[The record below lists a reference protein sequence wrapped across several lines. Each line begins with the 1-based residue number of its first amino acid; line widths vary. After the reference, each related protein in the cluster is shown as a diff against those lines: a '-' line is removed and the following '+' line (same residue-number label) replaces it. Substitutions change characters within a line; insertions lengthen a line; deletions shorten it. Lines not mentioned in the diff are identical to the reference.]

1 MSLAAHIVLRNVSVN
16 FPVLSFRDRSLRS
29 RFVSAVTLRRTRAV
43 PHIVSALNDVSLDIR
58 AGDRVAIIGAN
69 GAGKTT
75 LLRVLAG
82 IYHPTAGSV
91 DVLGR
96 CLSLF
101 DLSAGFDEEATGYEN
116 IVRRGLVIGARRS
129 EIDARRAE
137 IAEFTELGDRLDLPL
152 RTYSSGM
159 MLRLIFA
166 VATAVEGEIVLLDE
180 WIGVGDQQF
189 RRKARQRLDEIVA
202 RAGILVLA
210 SHDIELIQSTCNRA
224 ILLEEGRMGRS
235 DRSAAAQGDCRAAR
249 RLRQGG
255 VVQDPRHRGG
265 ARGSRKHGR
274 DGRRQRT
281 PARQKCGRHRP
292 EPRRGPV

>member
-1 MSLAAHIVLRNVSVN
+1 MSPIASVVLRNVSVT
-16 FPVLSFRDRSLRS
+16 FPMMSFRDRSLRS
-29 RFVSAVTLRRTRAV
+29 RFVNAVTLRRKPAV
-43 PHIVSALNDVSLDIR
+43 PHIVSALNDISLDIR
-58 AGDRVAIIGAN
+58 AGDRLAIIGGN

-101 DLSAGFDEEATGYEN
+101 DLSAGIDEEATGYEN
-116 IVRRGLVIGARRS
+116 IMRRGLVIGARRS
-129 EIDARRAE
+129 EIDARRAA

-166 VATAVEGEIVLLDE
+166 VATAIEGEIVLLDE

-189 RRKARQRLDEIVA
+189 RKKARERLDQIVA

-210 SHDIELIQSTCNRA
+210 SHDIDLIKNTCNRA
-224 ILLEEGRMGRS
+224 ILLQQGRLV
-235 DRSAAAQGDCRAAR
+235 AAGTTDEILSQYLEKTG
-249 RLRQGG
+249 
-255 VVQDPRHRGG
+255 
-265 ARGSRKHGR
+265 K
-274 DGRRQRT
+274 
-281 PARQKCGRHRP
+281 
-292 EPRRGPV
+292 

>member
-1 MSLAAHIVLRNVSVN
+1 MTPAAHIALRNVSVR

-29 RFVSAVTLRRTRAV
+29 RFVNAMTLRRTTAT

-82 IYHPTAGSV
+82 IYHPTFGSV

-96 CLSLF
+96 CQPLF

-116 IVRRGLVIGARRS
+116 IMRRGLVIGARRS
-129 EIDARRAE
+129 EIDAKRAE
-137 IAEFTELGDRLDLPL
+137 IAAFTELGDRLDLPL

-166 VATAVEGEIVLLDE
+166 VATA
-180 WIGVGDQQF
+180 
-189 RRKARQRLDEIVA
+189 A
-202 RAGILVLA
+202 RARSCCSTNGSA
-210 SHDIELIQSTCNRA
+210 SATS
-224 ILLEEGRMGRS
+224 S
-235 DRSAAAQGDCRAAR
+235 SAR
-249 RLRQGG
+249 R
-255 VVQDPRHRGG
+255 
-265 ARGSRKHGR
+265 RGSGSTRSSCAPAFWCSP
-274 DGRRQRT
+274 RT
-281 PARQKCGRHRP
+281 TSS
-292 EPRRGPV
+292 

>member
-1 MSLAAHIVLRNVSVN
+1 MIPAAHIVLRNVSVT

-29 RFVSAVTLRRTRAV
+29 RFVSEVTRRRKAAV
-43 PHIVSALNDVSLDIR
+43 PHIISALNDVSLDIR
-58 AGDRVAIIGAN
+58 AGDRLAIIGGN

-96 CLSLF
+96 RLSLF
-101 DLSAGFDEEATGYEN
+101 DLSAGIDEEATGYEN
-116 IVRRGLVIGARRS
+116 IMRRGLVIGARRA

-189 RRKARQRLDEIVA
+189 RKKARQRLDEIVA

-210 SHDIELIQSTCNRA
+210 SHDVDLIRSTCNRA
-224 ILLEEGRMGRS
+224 ILLEQGRI
-235 DRSAAAQGDCRAAR
+235 AAVGATDAILAR
-249 RLRQGG
+249 YIAGS
-255 VVQDPRHRGG
+255 GG
-265 ARGSRKHGR
+265 AK
-274 DGRRQRT
+274 
-281 PARQKCGRHRP
+281 A
-292 EPRRGPV
+292 

>member
-1 MSLAAHIVLRNVSVN
+1 MSRGLL
-16 FPVLSFRDRSLRS
+16 FCRSIANLG
-29 RFVSAVTLRRTRAV
+29 
-43 PHIVSALNDVSLDIR
+43 AL
-58 AGDRVAIIGAN
+58 AIIGAN

-91 DVLGR
+91 AGR

-116 IVRRGLVIGARRS
+116 IMRRGLVIGARRA

-159 MLRLIFA
+159 MLRLILA

-189 RRKARQRLDEIVA
+189 RKKARQRLDEIVA
-202 RAGILVLA
+202 RAGVLVLA
-210 SHDIELIQSTCNRA
+210 SHDVELIKSTCNRA
-224 ILLEEGRMGRS
+224 ILLEQGQITAAGTTDEILGRYLG
-235 DRSAAAQGDCRAAR
+235 AAKA
-249 RLRQGG
+249 
-255 VVQDPRHRGG
+255 
-265 ARGSRKHGR
+265 
-274 DGRRQRT
+274 
-281 PARQKCGRHRP
+281 
-292 EPRRGPV
+292 

>member
-1 MSLAAHIVLRNVSVN
+1 MSTTAHIVLRNVSVN

-29 RFVSAVTLRRTRAV
+29 RFVRAVTLRREAAR
-43 PHIVSALNDVSLDIR
+43 PHIVTALDGIDLDIR
-58 AGDRVAIIGAN
+58 AGDRVAIVGAN

-82 IYHPTAGSV
+82 IYHPTAGSI
-91 DVLGR
+91 DVVGR

-116 IVRRGLVIGARRS
+116 IMRRGLVIGARRT

-189 RRKARQRLDEIVA
+189 RKKARQRLDEIVA

-210 SHDIELIQSTCNRA
+210 SHDVDLIKSTCNRA
-224 ILLEEGRMGRS
+224 ILLQEGRIT
-235 DRSAAAQGDCRAAR
+235 AAGTTEEILAR
-249 RLRQGG
+249 YL
-255 VVQDPRHRGG
+255 G
-265 ARGSRKHGR
+265 AVK
-274 DGRRQRT
+274 
-281 PARQKCGRHRP
+281 A
-292 EPRRGPV
+292 

>member
-1 MSLAAHIVLRNVSVN
+1 MTPAAHIALRNVSVR

-29 RFVSAVTLRRTRAV
+29 RFVSAVTLRRNTAI
-43 PHIVSALNDVSLDIR
+43 PHIVSALNDVNLDIR

-82 IYHPTAGSV
+82 IYHPTSGSV

-96 CLSLF
+96 CLPLF

-116 IVRRGLVIGARRS
+116 IMRRGLVIGARRS
-129 EIDARRAE
+129 EIDAKRAE
-137 IAEFTELGDRLDLPL
+137 IAAFTELGDRLDLPL

-189 RRKARQRLDEIVA
+189 RKKARQRLDEIVV

-210 SHDIELIQSTCNRA
+210 SHDIGLIKSTCNRA
-224 ILLEEGRMGRS
+224 ILLEEGRIV
-235 DRSAAAQGDCRAAR
+235 AAGATDEILGQY
-249 RLRQGG
+249 LGG
-255 VVQDPRHRGG
+255 GK
-265 ARGSRKHGR
+265 A
-274 DGRRQRT
+274 
-281 PARQKCGRHRP
+281 
-292 EPRRGPV
+292 

>member
-1 MSLAAHIVLRNVSVN
+1 MSPQAHIVLRNVSVT

-29 RFVSAVTLRRTRAV
+29 RFVRAMTLRRKASR
-43 PHIVSALNDVSLDIR
+43 PHIVTALDGLDLDIR
-58 AGDRVAIIGAN
+58 AGDRVAIVGAN

-82 IYHPTAGSV
+82 IYPPTAGSI

-116 IVRRGLVIGARRS
+116 IMRRGLVIGARRS

-137 IAEFTELGDRLDLPL
+137 IAEFTELGARLDLPL

-189 RRKARQRLDEIVA
+189 RKKARRRLDEIVA

-210 SHDIELIQSTCNRA
+210 SHDVDLIRSTCNRA
-224 ILLEEGRMGRS
+224 ILLEEGRITVSGTTEEVLERY
-235 DRSAAAQGDCRAAR
+235 
-249 RLRQGG
+249 LG
-255 VVQDPRHRGG
+255 VAKP
-265 ARGSRKHGR
+265 
-274 DGRRQRT
+274 
-281 PARQKCGRHRP
+281 
-292 EPRRGPV
+292 

>member
-1 MSLAAHIVLRNVSVN
+1 MSNSAHIALRNVSVT

-29 RFVSAVTLRRTRAV
+29 RFVRAVTLRHGAPR
-43 PHIVSALNDVSLDIR
+43 PHIVTALDGIDLDIR
-58 AGDRVAIIGAN
+58 AGDRVAIVGAN

-82 IYHPTAGSV
+82 IYHPTAGSI
-91 DVLGR
+91 DVFGR

-116 IVRRGLVIGARRS
+116 IMRRGLVIGARRT

-137 IAEFTELGDRLDLPL
+137 IAAFTELGDKLDLPL

-189 RRKARQRLDEIVA
+189 RKKARQRLDEIVA

-210 SHDIELIQSTCNRA
+210 SHDIELIKSTCNRA
-224 ILLEEGRMGRS
+224 VLLQEGRIV
-235 DRSAAAQGDCRAAR
+235 AA
-249 RLRQGG
+249 
-255 VVQDPRHRGG
+255 G
-265 ARGSRKHGR
+265 AIEDILSRYAEGSGK
-274 DGRRQRT
+274 
-281 PARQKCGRHRP
+281 P
-292 EPRRGPV
+292 

>member
-1 MSLAAHIVLRNVSVN
+1 MTATAHIVLRDVSVT

-29 RFVSAVTLRRTRAV
+29 RFVSAVTLRRKAAV
-43 PHIVSALNDVSLDIR
+43 SHLITALNEVSLDIR
-58 AGDRVAIIGAN
+58 AGDRLAIIGAN

-82 IYHPTAGSV
+82 IYHPTAGSI

-116 IVRRGLVIGARRS
+116 IMRRGLVIGARRA

-137 IAEFTELGDRLDLPL
+137 IAEFSELGDRLDLPL

-189 RRKARQRLDEIVA
+189 RKKARQRLDEIVA

-210 SHDIELIQSTCNRA
+210 SHDVELIKSTCNRA
-224 ILLEEGRMGRS
+224 ILLEQGRI
-235 DRSAAAQGDCRAAR
+235 AAAGTTEEILGRYLGR
-249 RLRQGG
+249 
-255 VVQDPRHRGG
+255 PGG
-265 ARGSRKHGR
+265 AK
-274 DGRRQRT
+274 
-281 PARQKCGRHRP
+281 A
-292 EPRRGPV
+292 

>member
-1 MSLAAHIVLRNVSVN
+1 MTATAHIVLRDVSVT

-29 RFVSAVTLRRTRAV
+29 RFVSAVTLRRKAAV
-43 PHIVSALNDVSLDIR
+43 SHLITALNEVSLDIR
-58 AGDRVAIIGAN
+58 AGDRLAIIGAN

-82 IYHPTAGSV
+82 IYHPTAGSI

-116 IVRRGLVIGARRS
+116 IMRRGLVIGARRA

-137 IAEFTELGDRLDLPL
+137 IAEFSELGDRLDLPL

-189 RRKARQRLDEIVA
+189 RKKARQRLDEIVA

-210 SHDIELIQSTCNRA
+210 SHDVELIKSTCNRA
-224 ILLEEGRMGRS
+224 ILLEQGRI
-235 DRSAAAQGDCRAAR
+235 AAAGTTEEILGRY
-249 RLRQGG
+249 LGG
-255 VVQDPRHRGG
+255 PGG
-265 ARGSRKHGR
+265 AK
-274 DGRRQRT
+274 
-281 PARQKCGRHRP
+281 A
-292 EPRRGPV
+292 

>member
-1 MSLAAHIVLRNVSVN
+1 MSLAARILLRNVSVT

-29 RFVSAVTLRRTRAV
+29 RFVNAVTSRREAPR

-58 AGDRVAIIGAN
+58 AGDRVAIVGAN

-91 DVLGR
+91 DVNGR

-116 IVRRGLVIGARRS
+116 IMRRGLVIGARRAD
-129 EIDARRAE
+129 IDARRAE
-137 IAEFTELGDRLDLPL
+137 IAEFSELGDRLDLPL

-189 RRKARQRLDEIVA
+189 RKKARQRLDEIVA

-210 SHDIELIQSTCNRA
+210 SHDIGLIQSTCNRA
-224 ILLEEGRMGRS
+224 ILLEEGRIV
-235 DRSAAAQGDCRAAR
+235 AAGTTEEILGQY
-249 RLRQGG
+249 L
-255 VVQDPRHRGG
+255 GG
-265 ARGSRKHGR
+265 AK
-274 DGRRQRT
+274 
-281 PARQKCGRHRP
+281 A
-292 EPRRGPV
+292 

>member
-1 MSLAAHIVLRNVSVN
+1 MTPAAHIALRNVSVR

-29 RFVSAVTLRRTRAV
+29 RFVNGMTLRRTTAT
-43 PHIVSALNDVSLDIR
+43 PHIVSALNDVNLDIR
-58 AGDRVAIIGAN
+58 AGDRAAIIGAN

-82 IYHPTAGSV
+82 IYHPTSGSV

-96 CLSLF
+96 CLPLF

-116 IVRRGLVIGARRS
+116 IMRRGLVIGARRS
-129 EIDARRAE
+129 EIDAKRGE
-137 IAEFTELGDRLDLPL
+137 IAAFTELGDRLDLPL

-189 RRKARQRLDEIVA
+189 RKKARQRLDEIVV

-210 SHDIELIQSTCNRA
+210 SHDIELIKSTCNRA
-224 ILLEEGRMGRS
+224 ILLEKGRIV
-235 DRSAAAQGDCRAAR
+235 AAGATDEILGQY
-249 RLRQGG
+249 LGG
-255 VVQDPRHRGG
+255 GK
-265 ARGSRKHGR
+265 A
-274 DGRRQRT
+274 
-281 PARQKCGRHRP
+281 
-292 EPRRGPV
+292 

>member
-1 MSLAAHIVLRNVSVN
+1 MTTTAHIVLRNVSVA

-29 RFVSAVTLRRTRAV
+29 RFVSAVTLRRKAAV
-43 PHIVSALNDVSLDIR
+43 SHVITALNEISLDIR
-58 AGDRVAIIGAN
+58 AGDRLAIIGAN

-82 IYHPTAGSV
+82 IYYPTGGSI

-116 IVRRGLVIGARRS
+116 IMRRGLVIGARRS

-152 RTYSSGM
+152 RTHSSGM
-159 MLRLIFA
+159 MLRLIFG
-166 VATAVEGEIVLLDE
+166 VATAIEGEIVLLDE

-189 RRKARQRLDEIVA
+189 RKKARQRLGEIVA

-210 SHDIELIQSTCNRA
+210 SHDVELVKSTCNRA
-224 ILLEEGRMGRS
+224 ILLEQGRIIAAGTTEEILGRYLGGT
-235 DRSAAAQGDCRAAR
+235 DRT
-249 RLRQGG
+249 
-255 VVQDPRHRGG
+255 
-265 ARGSRKHGR
+265 
-274 DGRRQRT
+274 RT
-281 PARQKCGRHRP
+281 
-292 EPRRGPV
+292 

>member
-1 MSLAAHIVLRNVSVN
+1 MSPTAHIVLRNVSVT

-29 RFVSAVTLRRTRAV
+29 RFVRAATFRHEAPR

-58 AGDRVAIIGAN
+58 AGDRVALVGAN

-82 IYHPTAGSV
+82 IYHPSAGHI

-116 IVRRGLVIGARRS
+116 IMRRGLVIGARRT

-189 RRKARQRLDEIVA
+189 RKKARQRLDEIVA

-210 SHDIELIQSTCNRA
+210 SHDVDLIKSTCNRA
-224 ILLEEGRMGRS
+224 ILLQEGRIT
-235 DRSAAAQGDCRAAR
+235 AAGTTEEILARYLGAAK
-249 RLRQGG
+249 
-255 VVQDPRHRGG
+255 
-265 ARGSRKHGR
+265 A
-274 DGRRQRT
+274 
-281 PARQKCGRHRP
+281 
-292 EPRRGPV
+292 

>member
-1 MSLAAHIVLRNVSVN
+1 MTPAAHIALRNVSVR

-29 RFVSAVTLRRTRAV
+29 RFVSAVTLRRNTAV
-43 PHIVSALNDVSLDIR
+43 PHIVAALNDVSLDIR

-82 IYHPTAGSV
+82 IYHPTSGSV

-96 CLSLF
+96 CLPLF

-116 IVRRGLVIGARRS
+116 IMRRGLVIGARRS
-129 EIDARRAE
+129 EIDAKRAQ
-137 IAEFTELGDRLDLPL
+137 IAAFTELGDRLDLPL

-189 RRKARQRLDEIVA
+189 RKKARQRLDEIVV

-210 SHDIELIQSTCNRA
+210 SHDIGLIKSTCNRA
-224 ILLEEGRMGRS
+224 ILLEEGRIV
-235 DRSAAAQGDCRAAR
+235 AAGATDEILGQY
-249 RLRQGG
+249 L
-255 VVQDPRHRGG
+255 GG
-265 ARGSRKHGR
+265 AK
-274 DGRRQRT
+274 
-281 PARQKCGRHRP
+281 A
-292 EPRRGPV
+292 

>member
-1 MSLAAHIVLRNVSVN
+1 M
-16 FPVLSFRDRSLRS
+16 
-29 RFVSAVTLRRTRAV
+29 TLRRTTAT
-43 PHIVSALNDVSLDIR
+43 PHIVSALNDVNLDIR

-82 IYHPTAGSV
+82 IYHPTSGSV

-96 CLSLF
+96 CLPLF

-116 IVRRGLVIGARRS
+116 IMRRGLVIGARRS
-129 EIDARRAE
+129 EIDAKRGE
-137 IAEFTELGDRLDLPL
+137 IAAFTELGDRLDLPL

-189 RRKARQRLDEIVA
+189 RKKARQRLDEIVV

-210 SHDIELIQSTCNRA
+210 SHDIELIKSTCNRA
-224 ILLEEGRMGRS
+224 ILLEEGWIV
-235 DRSAAAQGDCRAAR
+235 AAGATDEILGQY
-249 RLRQGG
+249 L
-255 VVQDPRHRGG
+255 GG
-265 ARGSRKHGR
+265 AK
-274 DGRRQRT
+274 
-281 PARQKCGRHRP
+281 A
-292 EPRRGPV
+292 

>member
-1 MSLAAHIVLRNVSVN
+1 MSITAKILLRNVSVT
-16 FPVLSFRDRSLRS
+16 FPMLSFRDRSLRS
-29 RFVSAVTLRRTRAV
+29 RFVNAVTLRRTPSR
-43 PHIVSALNDVSLDIR
+43 PHIVSALSDVSLDIR
-58 AGDRVAIIGAN
+58 AGDRLALVGAN

-91 DVLGR
+91 EVDGR

-116 IVRRGLVIGARRS
+116 IMRRGLVIGARRA

-180 WIGVGDQQF
+180 WIGVGDQRF
-189 RRKARQRLDEIVA
+189 RKKARERLDEIVA

-210 SHDIELIQSTCNRA
+210 SHDVDLIKSTCNRA
-224 ILLEEGRMGRS
+224 VLIEEGGITAAGTTDEIL
-235 DRSAAAQGDCRAAR
+235 DRY
-249 RLRQGG
+249 L
-255 VVQDPRHRGG
+255 
-265 ARGSRKHGR
+265 
-274 DGRRQRT
+274 
-281 PARQKCGRHRP
+281 
-292 EPRRGPV
+292 RGPRA

>member
-1 MSLAAHIVLRNVSVN
+1 MSTTAHIVLRNVSVN

-29 RFVSAVTLRRTRAV
+29 RFVRAVTLRREAAR
-43 PHIVSALNDVSLDIR
+43 PHIVTALDGIDLNIR
-58 AGDRVAIIGAN
+58 AGDRVAIVGAN

-82 IYHPTAGSV
+82 IYHPSAGSI

-116 IVRRGLVIGARRS
+116 IMRRGLVIGARRT

-137 IAEFTELGDRLDLPL
+137 IADFTELGDRLDLPL

-189 RRKARQRLDEIVA
+189 RKKARQRLDEIVA

-210 SHDIELIQSTCNRA
+210 SHDVDLIKSTCNRA
-224 ILLEEGRMGRS
+224 ILLQEGRITGAGTTEEIL
-235 DRSAAAQGDCRAAR
+235 DRYLGLAKA
-249 RLRQGG
+249 
-255 VVQDPRHRGG
+255 
-265 ARGSRKHGR
+265 
-274 DGRRQRT
+274 
-281 PARQKCGRHRP
+281 
-292 EPRRGPV
+292 

>member
-1 MSLAAHIVLRNVSVN
+1 MTPAAHIALRNVSVR

-29 RFVSAVTLRRTRAV
+29 RFVSAVTLRRNTAI
-43 PHIVSALNDVSLDIR
+43 PHIVSALNDVILDIR

-82 IYHPTAGSV
+82 IYHPTSGSV

-96 CLSLF
+96 CLPLF

-116 IVRRGLVIGARRS
+116 IMRRGLVIGARRS
-129 EIDARRAE
+129 EIDAKRAE
-137 IAEFTELGDRLDLPL
+137 IAAFTELGERLDLPL

-166 VATAVEGEIVLLDE
+166 VATAIEGEIVLLDE

-189 RRKARQRLDEIVA
+189 RKKARQRLDEIVV

-210 SHDIELIQSTCNRA
+210 SHDIELIKSTCNRA
-224 ILLEEGRMGRS
+224 ILLEEGRIV
-235 DRSAAAQGDCRAAR
+235 AAGATDEILGQY
-249 RLRQGG
+249 LGG
-255 VVQDPRHRGG
+255 GK
-265 ARGSRKHGR
+265 A
-274 DGRRQRT
+274 
-281 PARQKCGRHRP
+281 
-292 EPRRGPV
+292 

>member
-1 MSLAAHIVLRNVSVN
+1 MSTSAHIVLRNVSVT

-29 RFVSAVTLRRTRAV
+29 RFVRAVTLRREAAR
-43 PHIVSALNDVSLDIR
+43 PHIVTALDGIDLDIR
-58 AGDRVAIIGAN
+58 AGDRLAIVGAN

-82 IYHPTAGSV
+82 IYHPTAGSI

-116 IVRRGLVIGARRS
+116 IMRRGLVIGARRT

-137 IAEFTELGDRLDLPL
+137 IADFTELGDRLDLPL

-189 RRKARQRLDEIVA
+189 RQKARQRLDEIVA

-210 SHDIELIQSTCNRA
+210 SHDVDLIRSTCNRA
-224 ILLEEGRMGRS
+224 ILLQEGRITASGTTEEVL
-235 DRSAAAQGDCRAAR
+235 DRY
-249 RLRQGG
+249 L
-255 VVQDPRHRGG
+255 GG
-265 ARGSRKHGR
+265 ARDK
-274 DGRRQRT
+274 T
-281 PARQKCGRHRP
+281 A
-292 EPRRGPV
+292 

>member
-1 MSLAAHIVLRNVSVN
+1 MTPAAHIALRNVSVR

-29 RFVSAVTLRRTRAV
+29 RFVSAVMLRRNTAV

-82 IYHPTAGSV
+82 IYHPTSGSV

-96 CLSLF
+96 CLPLF

-116 IVRRGLVIGARRS
+116 IMRRGLVIGARRS
-129 EIDARRAE
+129 EIDAKRAE
-137 IAEFTELGDRLDLPL
+137 IAAFTELGDRLDLPL

-189 RRKARQRLDEIVA
+189 RKKARQRLDEIVVH
-202 RAGILVLA
+202 AGILVLA
-210 SHDIELIQSTCNRA
+210 SHDIGLIKSTCNRA
-224 ILLEEGRMGRS
+224 ILLEEGRIV
-235 DRSAAAQGDCRAAR
+235 AAGATDEILGQY
-249 RLRQGG
+249 LGG
-255 VVQDPRHRGG
+255 GK
-265 ARGSRKHGR
+265 A
-274 DGRRQRT
+274 
-281 PARQKCGRHRP
+281 
-292 EPRRGPV
+292 

>member
-1 MSLAAHIVLRNVSVN
+1 MTTAAHIVLRDVSVT

-29 RFVSAVTLRRTRAV
+29 RFVSAVTLRRKAAV
-43 PHIVSALNDVSLDIR
+43 SHIITALNGVSLDIR
-58 AGDRVAIIGAN
+58 AGDRLAIIGAN

-82 IYHPTAGSV
+82 IYHPTAGTI
-91 DVLGR
+91 DVSGR

-101 DLSAGFDEEATGYEN
+101 DLQAGFDEEATGYEN
-116 IVRRGLVIGARRS
+116 IMRRGLVIGARRA

-189 RRKARQRLDEIVA
+189 RNKARQRLDEIVA

-210 SHDIELIQSTCNRA
+210 SHDVDLIRSTCNRA
-224 ILLEEGRMGRS
+224 ILLEEGRITASGATEVVLGRYLG
-235 DRSAAAQGDCRAAR
+235 AAK
-249 RLRQGG
+249 
-255 VVQDPRHRGG
+255 V
-265 ARGSRKHGR
+265 
-274 DGRRQRT
+274 
-281 PARQKCGRHRP
+281 
-292 EPRRGPV
+292 

>member
-1 MSLAAHIVLRNVSVN
+1 MTPAAHIALRNVSVR

-29 RFVSAVTLRRTRAV
+29 RFVSAVMLRRNTAV

-82 IYHPTAGSV
+82 IYHPTSGSV

-96 CLSLF
+96 CLPLF

-116 IVRRGLVIGARRS
+116 IMRRGLVIGARRS
-129 EIDARRAE
+129 EIDAKRAE
-137 IAEFTELGDRLDLPL
+137 IAAFTELGDRLDLPL

-189 RRKARQRLDEIVA
+189 RKKARQRLDEIVV

-210 SHDIELIQSTCNRA
+210 SHDIELIKSTCNRA
-224 ILLEEGRMGRS
+224 ILLEEGRIV
-235 DRSAAAQGDCRAAR
+235 AAGATDEILGQY
-249 RLRQGG
+249 L
-255 VVQDPRHRGG
+255 GG
-265 ARGSRKHGR
+265 AK
-274 DGRRQRT
+274 
-281 PARQKCGRHRP
+281 A
-292 EPRRGPV
+292 

>member
-1 MSLAAHIVLRNVSVN
+1 MTPAAHIALRNVSVR

-29 RFVSAVTLRRTRAV
+29 RFVNAMTLRRTTAT
-43 PHIVSALNDVSLDIR
+43 PHIVSALNDVNLDIR

-82 IYHPTAGSV
+82 IYHPTSGSV

-96 CLSLF
+96 CLPLF

-116 IVRRGLVIGARRS
+116 IMRRGLVIGARRS
-129 EIDARRAE
+129 EIDAKRAE
-137 IAEFTELGDRLDLPL
+137 IAAFTELGDRLDLPL

-189 RRKARQRLDEIVA
+189 RKKARQRLDEIVV

-210 SHDIELIQSTCNRA
+210 SHDIGLIKSTCNRA
-224 ILLEEGRMGRS
+224 ILLEEGRIV
-235 DRSAAAQGDCRAAR
+235 AAGATDEILGQY
-249 RLRQGG
+249 LGG
-255 VVQDPRHRGG
+255 GK
-265 ARGSRKHGR
+265 A
-274 DGRRQRT
+274 
-281 PARQKCGRHRP
+281 
-292 EPRRGPV
+292 

>member
-1 MSLAAHIVLRNVSVN
+1 MSTTAHIVLRNVSVT

-29 RFVSAVTLRRTRAV
+29 RFVRAVTLRREAAR
-43 PHIVSALNDVSLDIR
+43 PHIVTALDGIDLDIR
-58 AGDRVAIIGAN
+58 AGDRVAIVGAN

-82 IYHPTAGSV
+82 IYHPTSGGI

-116 IVRRGLVIGARRS
+116 IMRRGLVIGARRT

-180 WIGVGDQQF
+180 WIGVGDQHF
-189 RRKARQRLDEIVA
+189 RKK
-202 RAGILVLA
+202 
-210 SHDIELIQSTCNRA
+210 
-224 ILLEEGRMGRS
+224 
-235 DRSAAAQGDCRAAR
+235 
-249 RLRQGG
+249 
-255 VVQDPRHRGG
+255 
-265 ARGSRKHGR
+265 RGSASTRSWPAPASWCWP
-274 DGRRQRT
+274 RT
-281 PARQKCGRHRP
+281 TSS
-292 EPRRGPV
+292 

>member
-1 MSLAAHIVLRNVSVN
+1 MTPAAHIALRNVSVR

-29 RFVSAVTLRRTRAV
+29 RFVSAVTLRRNTAV

-82 IYHPTAGSV
+82 IYHPTSGSV

-96 CLSLF
+96 CLPLF

-116 IVRRGLVIGARRS
+116 IMRRGLVIGARRS

-189 RRKARQRLDEIVA
+189 RKKARQRLDEIVV

-210 SHDIELIQSTCNRA
+210 SHDVALIKSTCNRA
-224 ILLEEGRMGRS
+224 ILLEEGRIV
-235 DRSAAAQGDCRAAR
+235 AAGATDEILGQY
-249 RLRQGG
+249 L
-255 VVQDPRHRGG
+255 GG
-265 ARGSRKHGR
+265 AK
-274 DGRRQRT
+274 
-281 PARQKCGRHRP
+281 A
-292 EPRRGPV
+292 

>member
-1 MSLAAHIVLRNVSVN
+1 MSNAAHIVLRSVSVN

-29 RFVSAVTLRRTRAV
+29 RFVNAVTLRRQAPR
-43 PHIVSALNDVSLDIR
+43 PHIITALDDVSLDIR
-58 AGDRVAIIGAN
+58 AGDRVGLVGAN

-82 IYHPTAGSV
+82 IYHPTVGSV

-116 IVRRGLVIGARRS
+116 IMRRGLVIGARRT
-129 EIDARRAE
+129 EIEARRAE

-189 RRKARQRLDEIVA
+189 RKKARQRLDEIVA

-210 SHDIELIQSTCNRA
+210 SHDIDLIKSTCNRA
-224 ILLEEGRMGRS
+224 ILLQEGRITAVGTTEEILSRYLGGE
-235 DRSAAAQGDCRAAR
+235 ARA
-249 RLRQGG
+249 
-255 VVQDPRHRGG
+255 
-265 ARGSRKHGR
+265 
-274 DGRRQRT
+274 
-281 PARQKCGRHRP
+281 
-292 EPRRGPV
+292 

>member
-1 MSLAAHIVLRNVSVN
+1 MTPAAHIALRNVSVR

-29 RFVSAVTLRRTRAV
+29 RFVNAMTLRRTTAT
-43 PHIVSALNDVSLDIR
+43 PHIVSALNDVNLDIR

-82 IYHPTAGSV
+82 IYHPTSGSV

-96 CLSLF
+96 CLPLF

-116 IVRRGLVIGARRS
+116 IMRRGLVIGARRS
-129 EIDARRAE
+129 EIDAKRAE
-137 IAEFTELGDRLDLPL
+137 IAAFTELGDRLDLPL

-189 RRKARQRLDEIVA
+189 RKKARQRLDEIVV

-210 SHDIELIQSTCNRA
+210 SHDIGLIKSTCNRA
-224 ILLEEGRMGRS
+224 ILLEEGRIVTAGAT
-235 DRSAAAQGDCRAAR
+235 DEILGQY
-249 RLRQGG
+249 LGG
-255 VVQDPRHRGG
+255 GK
-265 ARGSRKHGR
+265 A
-274 DGRRQRT
+274 
-281 PARQKCGRHRP
+281 
-292 EPRRGPV
+292 

>member
-1 MSLAAHIVLRNVSVN
+1 MSTSAHIVLRNVSVT

-29 RFVSAVTLRRTRAV
+29 RFVRAVTLRREAAR
-43 PHIVSALNDVSLDIR
+43 PHIVTALDGIDLDIR
-58 AGDRVAIIGAN
+58 AGDRLAIVGAN

-82 IYHPTAGSV
+82 IYHPTAGSI

-116 IVRRGLVIGARRS
+116 IMRRGLVIGARRT

-137 IAEFTELGDRLDLPL
+137 IADFTELGDRLDLPL

-166 VATAVEGEIVLLDE
+166 VATAIEGEIVLLDE

-189 RRKARQRLDEIVA
+189 RQKARQRLDEIVA

-210 SHDIELIQSTCNRA
+210 SHDVDLIKSTCNRA
-224 ILLEEGRMGRS
+224 ILLQEGRISASGTTEEVL
-235 DRSAAAQGDCRAAR
+235 DRY
-249 RLRQGG
+249 L
-255 VVQDPRHRGG
+255 GG
-265 ARGSRKHGR
+265 ARDK
-274 DGRRQRT
+274 T
-281 PARQKCGRHRP
+281 A
-292 EPRRGPV
+292 

>member
-1 MSLAAHIVLRNVSVN
+1 M
-16 FPVLSFRDRSLRS
+16 
-29 RFVSAVTLRRTRAV
+29 TLRREAPR
-43 PHIVSALNDVSLDIR
+43 PHIVHALNDVSLDIR
-58 AGDRVAIIGAN
+58 AGDRVAIVGAH

-82 IYHPTAGSV
+82 IYHPTAGNV

-101 DLSAGFDEEATGYEN
+101 DLAAGFDEEATGYEN
-116 IVRRGLVIGARRS
+116 IMRRGLVIGARRT

-189 RRKARQRLDEIVA
+189 RKKARQRLDEIVA

-210 SHDIELIQSTCNRA
+210 SHDIDLIKSTCNRA
-224 ILLEEGRMGRS
+224 ILLQEGRITAAGTTEEILGRYLGGE
-235 DRSAAAQGDCRAAR
+235 ARA
-249 RLRQGG
+249 
-255 VVQDPRHRGG
+255 
-265 ARGSRKHGR
+265 
-274 DGRRQRT
+274 
-281 PARQKCGRHRP
+281 
-292 EPRRGPV
+292 

>member
-1 MSLAAHIVLRNVSVN
+1 MTPAAHIALRNVSVR

-29 RFVSAVTLRRTRAV
+29 RFVSAVTLRRNTAT
-43 PHIVSALNDVSLDIR
+43 PHIISALNDVSLDIR

-82 IYHPTAGSV
+82 IYHPTSGSV

-96 CLSLF
+96 CLPLF

-116 IVRRGLVIGARRS
+116 IMRRGLVIGARRS
-129 EIDARRAE
+129 EIDAKRAE
-137 IAEFTELGDRLDLPL
+137 IAAFTELGDRLDLPL

-189 RRKARQRLDEIVA
+189 RKKARQRLDEIVV

-210 SHDIELIQSTCNRA
+210 SHDIELIKSTCNRA
-224 ILLEEGRMGRS
+224 ILLEEGRIV
-235 DRSAAAQGDCRAAR
+235 AAGTTDEILGQY
-249 RLRQGG
+249 LGG
-255 VVQDPRHRGG
+255 GK
-265 ARGSRKHGR
+265 A
-274 DGRRQRT
+274 
-281 PARQKCGRHRP
+281 
-292 EPRRGPV
+292 

>member
-1 MSLAAHIVLRNVSVN
+1 MSTAAHIVLRNVSVR

-29 RFVSAVTLRRTRAV
+29 RFVSAVTLRRKTAV
-43 PHIVSALNDVSLDIR
+43 LHIVSALNDVSLDIR

-91 DVLGR
+91 GVLGR
-96 CLSLF
+96 CLPLF

-116 IVRRGLVIGARRS
+116 IMRRGLVIGARRS
-129 EIDARRAE
+129 EIDARRAD
-137 IAEFTELGDRLDLPL
+137 IAEFTELGDRLDMPL

-189 RRKARQRLDEIVA
+189 RTKARQRLDEIVA

-210 SHDIELIQSTCNRA
+210 SHDVDLIKSTCNRA
-224 ILLEEGRMGRS
+224 ILLEEGRI
-235 DRSAAAQGDCRAAR
+235 AAAGTIDEILGRY
-249 RLRQGG
+249 L
-255 VVQDPRHRGG
+255 GG
-265 ARGSRKHGR
+265 AK
-274 DGRRQRT
+274 
-281 PARQKCGRHRP
+281 A
-292 EPRRGPV
+292 